1 LNALQLWGGADIGN
15 AYLDVPGNVKRY
27 MVVNNWSVVTN
38 SAIPHSFLK
47 KRHNALTYH
56 CGREMIAAKVLGY
69 YWINGKQYP
78 AAIVSK
84 HWGYQ
89 QVWMLLK
96 PLLFYHGNTFNVI
109 KEDGEKLENLK
120 VSSASQESL

>member
-1 LNALQLWGGADIGN
+1 LVSGDKQCNTTFFFEETTQ
-15 AYLDVPGNVKRY
+15 DV
-27 MVVNNWSVVTN
+27 W
-38 SAIPHSFLK
+38 A
-47 KRHNALTYH
+47 YH

-69 YWINGKQYP
+69 YWLNGKNYP

-89 QVWMLLK
+89 QVWLLLK
-96 PLLFYHGNTFNVI
+96 PLLFYRGNTFNVI
-109 KEDGEKLENLK
+109 KEDGEMLENLK